1 MPDVSK
7 RDLSEATRRL
17 SLAGCVAAEDEARE
31 LAATASGDAS
41 HLASLVERRTTGEP
55 LAWITGTTTFCG
67 CTIGID
73 PGVYVP
79 RWQSEPLAERAA
91 AVLPEHGRAID
102 LGTGSG
108 ALACV
113 LHARKPRASVLGTE
127 NDPVAAACAR
137 RNGIAVKQGDL
148 FDGVPSAWRGTVDV
162 VVAVL
167 PYVPTDAIAYLPRD
181 VRTFEPIASLD
192 GGDDGLAVIS
202 RAARAARR
210 WLRPGGH
217 LLLEVGGDQPDEL
230 GPMLERYGYDGLRVL
245 SDGEG
250 DPRGVEAV
258 AAPAPRVSTSG

>member
-91 AVLPEHGRAID
+91 AVLRAID

-192 GGDDGLAVIS
+192 GGDDGLAVIR
-202 RAARAARR
+202 RAAHAAWR
-210 WLRPGGH
+210 WFRPGGH
-217 LLLEVGGDQPDEL
+217 LLLEIGGDQPDVLES
-230 GPMLERYGYDGLRVL
+230 MLERYGYDELRVL
-245 SDGEG
+245 RDEEG

>member
-113 LHARKPRASVLGTE
+113 LHARKPRAS
-127 NDPVAAACAR
+127 P
-137 RNGIAVKQGDL
+137 
-148 FDGVPSAWRGTVDV
+148 AWRGTLDV

-167 PYVPTDAIAYLPRD
+167 PYVPTHAIAYLPRD